1 MTSRRPARVA
11 HITPAFH
18 PARAYGGPTESAYQL
33 SLALA
38 RRGHEVRV
46 LTTDADGPDRVLDLP
61 DKGHEVTL
69 APGLRA
75 RYCPRIAITSV
86 SPSLLT
92 HLGELVRWSEVV
104 HLNAIYNFTTFP
116 TLLAARALG
125 RPVVWSARGAL
136 QRWSG
141 ARRPTTKAIWEHGCR
156 LIAPE
161 KLVLHFTSQE
171 EAAESAS
178 RVPEAE
184 TVVIPN
190 GVHVP
195 EAQGERD
202 RERAFMPG
210 GVLRLVALGR
220 LHPIKGLDNLIRA
233 CAALK
238 QAPEGAPFTL
248 TLAGAGD
255 AAYTRAL
262 EALIAARSLGDEVK
276 LIGEIRGESAKARL
290 FAGADILVAPSHREN
305 FGIAIA
311 EALAHGVPVIASRGT
326 PWGGLV
332 ERSAGLWVD
341 NSPESLARAIAEAR
355 GIDLAAMGERG
366 RAWALD
372 AYSWDGVAGS
382 MSELYARLVES
393 PSDHPFIAHRRS

>member
-69 APGLRA
+69 APGVRA

-86 SPSLLT
+86 SPALLT

-116 TLLAARALG
+116 TLFAAHALG

-141 ARRPTTKAIWEHGCR
+141 ARRPTAKAIWEHGCR
-156 LIAPE
+156 LIAPA

-178 RVPEAE
+178 RVPKAEA
-184 TVVIPN
+184 VVIPN

-195 EAQGERD
+195 EAQGVRD
-202 RERAFMPG
+202 RARDFMPG

-233 CAALK
+233 CGALK
-238 QAPEGAPFTL
+238 HAPGGAPFTL

-255 AAYTRAL
+255 AAYTREL
-262 EALIAARSLGDEVK
+262 EGLIALLSLGATVK
-276 LIGEIRGESAKARL
+276 LVGEIRGETAKARL
-290 FAGADILVAPSHREN
+290 FAEADVLVAPSHREN

-311 EALAHGVPVIASRGT
+311 EALAHGVPVIAGRGT
-326 PWGGLV
+326 PWSGLI

-341 NSPESLARAIAEAR
+341 NTPESLAQAIAAAR
-355 GIDLAAMGERG
+355 AMPLAAMGACG
-366 RAWALD
+366 RAWALE
-372 AYSWDGVAGS
+372 AYSWDGVAGA
-382 MSELYARLVES
+382 MSELYQGLCAA
-393 PSDHPFIAHRRS
+393 PS